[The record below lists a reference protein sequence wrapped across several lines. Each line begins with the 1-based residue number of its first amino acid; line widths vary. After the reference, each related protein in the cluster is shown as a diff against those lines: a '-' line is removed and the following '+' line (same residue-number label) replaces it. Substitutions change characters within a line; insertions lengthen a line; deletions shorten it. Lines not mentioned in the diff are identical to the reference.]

1 MQILLIRHALPLRS
15 DDGADPEL
23 AELGLQQAGRLPEA
37 LTRFD
42 IRRLVSSPQRRAH
55 QTAAPVASAL
65 GLTVDNDERLEESN
79 RGMSHYMPIE
89 EVRLKRPDDW
99 NRMAAGELP
108 PAVDVGAFR
117 SRIDAALHDIVNAA
131 DPDHTVAVFSHG
143 GVINVTLHQI
153 LGTAKVLSF
162 PIEYASLTLLRYSR
176 RGLPTVAGVNGVE
189 HVWDLL
195 PRNRGEIAS
204 A

>member
-15 DDGADPEL
+15 DDGADPVL

-37 LTRFD
+37 LARFT

-55 QTAAPVASAL
+55 QTAGPVASAL
-65 GLTVDNDERLEESN
+65 GLTVDIEDRLAEYD

-99 NRMAAGELP
+99 NRMASGELP
-108 PAVDVGAFR
+108 PTVDAGAFR
-117 SRIDAALHDIVNAA
+117 GRIDSALADIRDAA
-131 DPDHTVAVFSHG
+131 DHRDTVAVFSHG
-143 GVINVTLHQI
+143 GVINVALHQI

-176 RGLPTVAGVNGVE
+176 NGLPTVASVNGVE

-195 PRNRGEIAS
+195 PRNRGEIPS